1 MIGQTRAMPPLTLR
15 PDEEKLY
22 EGQPRGF
29 PFGEFNLEDVMLP
42 ETDSDFG
49 VASEEEE
56 EEEEEVGTRKGAPF
70 RLALWRKAGKM
81 ALENGNT

>member
-56 EEEEEVGTRKGAPF
+56 EEEEEVGEEQSGFANVLSTFEFWEVHGAMGG
-70 RLALWRKAGKM
+70 A
-81 ALENGNT
+81 